1 LNLSK
6 KFSKKVNDFID
17 HRFGG
22 RLAGEEGEGGGTPVM
37 IKSQS
42 APLLEHE
49 HEHHHHT
56 TSPQATPKPSRPSSR
71 EQITKVLDEQKR
83 KNSTIIDEKVL
94 NKLHNDGIKNV
105 IVPPA
110 SVGDSDES
118 VSSESQSRLIIQ
130 KFKSKRDNCRE
141 SRLIPKRPLDINES
155 HITYRPFAKVSQS
168 HPERSFLVPMIPPKA
183 LIERPDECYVP
194 FDLYEKKGEE
204 VKHLPKSKID
214 LMKMTSLLKH
224 TL

>member
-1 LNLSK
+1 MSK
-6 KFSKKVNDFID
+6 KFSKKVNDYID

-49 HEHHHHT
+49 NEHHHHT
-56 TSPQATPKPSRPSSR
+56 TSPQATPKSSRPSSR
-71 EQITKVLDEQKR
+71 EQITKVLHEQKR

-94 NKLHNDGIKNV
+94 NKLHNDGIKNL

-118 VSSESQSRLIIQ
+118 ASESESQSRIITQ
-130 KFKSKRDNCRE
+130 KFKSKRDSCRE

-168 HPERSFLVPMIPPKA
+168 HPERSFLIPIITPKA
-183 LIERPDECYVP
+183 LIERPDDCYIP

-204 VKHLPKSKID
+204 AKHLSKSKID
-214 LMKMTSLLKH
+214 LMKMTSLLKN